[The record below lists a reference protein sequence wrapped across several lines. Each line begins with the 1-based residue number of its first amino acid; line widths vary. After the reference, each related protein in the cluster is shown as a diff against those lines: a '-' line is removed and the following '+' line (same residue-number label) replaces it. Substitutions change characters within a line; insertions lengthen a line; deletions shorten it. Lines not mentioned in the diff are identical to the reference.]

1 MEWTTSLSPF
11 VLPSV
16 RRRARSGRVLGQ
28 FVLTL
33 GDLDHFLDSGYGTFI
48 SEEPSRWDQRGRL
61 LAAQRACQMCTLNQ
75 VVVSP
80 LPPLTSSYPAW
91 TDVSHHEGDTRPRRS
106 RNRMNGMSDSCR
118 TPCTTRGNR
127 NCV

>member
-1 MEWTTSLSPF
+1 MSWRPVSLRLSCRLCAAGRGLAEYSGSSL
-11 VLPSV
+11 LPS
-16 RRRARSGRVLGQ
+16 ATSIISS
-28 FVLTL
+28 
-33 GDLDHFLDSGYGTFI
+33 DNGYGTFI
-48 SEEPSRWDQRGRL
+48 SEEPSRWNQRGGSWPRS
-61 LAAQRACQMCTLNQ
+61 APGQMCTLNQ

-106 RNRMNGMSDSCR
+106 RNRMNGMSHSCR

-127 NCV
+127 NCT